1 MYRSLSKFSDI
12 MIKASD
18 YYDGLLSSLSGIND
32 CVVSLRIETEK
43 LNEISYNVLLL
54 LPDRV

>member
-1 MYRSLSKFSDI
+1 

-18 YYDGLLSSLSGIND
+18 YYQGLLGSLSGIND
-32 CVVSLRIETEK
+32 CVVSQRIETEK
-43 LNEISYNVLLL
+43 LNEVSQNVLLL